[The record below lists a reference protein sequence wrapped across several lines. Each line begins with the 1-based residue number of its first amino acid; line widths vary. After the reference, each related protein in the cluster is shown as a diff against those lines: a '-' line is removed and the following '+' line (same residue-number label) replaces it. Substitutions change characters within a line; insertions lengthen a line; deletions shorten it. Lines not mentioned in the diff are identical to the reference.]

1 MKYSFNR
8 TIIAL
13 LLAAAFVLAALS
25 SCGESSHQTLEVIS
39 GSENKTLEPLIQEF
53 ARENNCKINMHY
65 KGSVDMMLQLGNEE
79 FPYDAVWPANS
90 LWISLGDSL
99 RRVKYTKSI
108 MTSPVVFGIRESVAR
123 ELGFVDTDVYVQ
135 DILEVIRSGELS
147 FMMTS
152 ATQSNSGASAY
163 LGFLY
168 ALSGSEDVITLDT
181 LADPDVRR
189 DIRDLLG
196 GINRSSGSSGWLK
209 ELFLESDYD
218 AMVNYEA
225 VMIETNQELTSQ
237 GREPLHIIYPVDGIV
252 IADSPLGY
260 VNKGLEEKE
269 ALFLQLQEYLLSKEV
284 QDQISGF
291 GRRTGLGGITAGLDS
306 TVFREDW
313 GIDAQRPLAPIRMP
327 GAEVIREA
335 LKLYQTAFRKPS
347 YTVFALDYSGSMSG
361 SNESEMK
368 MAMETLLDSQIASQY
383 MIETG
388 EEDIIKVIPFS
399 SDVLLSE
406 PWAVSGN
413 NSEDLLSLY
422 ESVVNLSPA
431 GGTDI
436 YLPIIAGLQVLAD
449 EPNLDDYMPAI
460 ILLTDGEHTEYT
472 EFDQFRFVYDKVG
485 LDIPVFSI
493 VFGGASESE
502 LEEISEYTRGRVFDG
517 RKDLIAAFRKVKGY
531 N

>member
-1 MKYSFNR
+1 M
-8 TIIAL
+8 
-13 LLAAAFVLAALS
+13 
-25 SCGESSHQTLEVIS
+25 LEM
-39 GSENKTLEPLIQEF
+39 GSE
-53 ARENNCKINMHY
+53 
-65 KGSVDMMLQLGNEE
+65 D

-90 LWISLGDSL
+90 LWISLGDNL

-108 MTSPVVFGIRESVAR
+108 MTSPVVFGIRESKAQ
-123 ELGFVDTDVYVQ
+123 ELGFVGTDVYVR
-135 DILEVIRSGELS
+135 DILDAIRSGKLS

-168 ALSGSEDVITLDT
+168 ALSGSEDVITPDT

-189 DIRDLLG
+189 DIRDLLA

-225 VMIETNQELTSQ
+225 VMIETNQELTSR
-237 GREPLHIIYPVDGIV
+237 GLEPLYIIYPVDGIV

-260 VNKGLEEKE
+260 VNKGQEEKE
-269 ALFLQLQEYLLSKEV
+269 TLFLELQEYLLSKEV

-291 GRRTGLGGITAGLDS
+291 GRRTGLGGITGKLDP
-306 TVFREDW
+306 TIFRSEW
-313 GIDAQRPLAPIRMP
+313 GIDVQRPLAPIRMP

-335 LKLYQTAFRKPS
+335 LRLYQTEFRKPS
-347 YTVFALDYSGSMSG
+347 YTVFALDYSGSMAG
-361 SNESEMK
+361 SNEKQMK
-368 MAMETLLDSQIASQY
+368 AAMRTLLDSQIAAQY
-383 MIETG
+383 MIEAG
-388 EEDIIKVIPFS
+388 ENDVIKVLPFS
-399 SDVLLSE
+399 SDVLLSS
-406 PWAVSGN
+406 PWAIYGN
-413 NSEDLLSLY
+413 NQADLMSLDSAI
-422 ESVVNLSPA
+422 ENLSPG

-436 YLPIIAGLQVLAD
+436 YLPIIHALSVLQS
-449 EPNLDDYMPAI
+449 EPDLDQYIPAI
-460 ILLTDGEHTEYT
+460 ILLTDGEHTEET
-472 EFDQFRFVYDKVG
+472 TFHQFQSVYDKIG

-502 LEEISEYTRGRVFDG
+502 LEEISAYTRGRVFDG